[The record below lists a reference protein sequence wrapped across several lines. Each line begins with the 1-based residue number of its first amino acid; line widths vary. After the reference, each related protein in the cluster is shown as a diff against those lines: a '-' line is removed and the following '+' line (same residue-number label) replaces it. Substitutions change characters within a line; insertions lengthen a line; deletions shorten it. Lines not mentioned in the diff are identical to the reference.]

1 MKSKLNLVK
10 RNIAGDIILVPVG
23 ETSLKLNGLITL
35 NEVGEFIWDNLE
47 NAEDDAAMTALVTGE
62 YEVDPAVAAADVSEF
77 LGKLRDLGVL

>member
-47 NAEDDAAMTALVTGE
+47 NAEDDAAMAALVTGE

>member
-47 NAEDDAAMTALVTGE
+47 NAEDDAAMAALVTGE
-62 YEVDPAVAAADVSEF
+62 YEVDPTVAAADVSEF